1 MIADDISNAIDVPD
15 LKNLEVFDH
24 EEEVLA
30 DETPAIGGDDFMHT
44 DDFKRKFV
52 NFVMIDTLLA
62 MRWLDKKWHAVVE
75 KKLTELEGETYGEIF
90 VHGGNDFSWEEAFD
104 RSERMQQVTKV
115 VFLLNI
121 TKVGIYACYRAPI
134 LVVDIPEGI
143 TNIGANS
150 FNHCDSLK
158 HVKFPKS
165 LISIGIRSFTS
176 CYSLEEVDLFHTK
189 VQELGVNAF
198 GNCTSL
204 REMKVPD
211 SLQKFSGGDF
221 HNCSKLVP
229 PDINISDS
237 KAVVTYLRAQ
247 PFNPNE
253 QSTVGAV
260 TKDIDTKLDAQSV
273 REQEGVDIHQAETA
287 DGWSALNED
296 EDADEEKVRAMRQK
310 VAQLAK
316 EAKKKEEEDAKRREP
331 PTIIQQNQH
340 QRQQQEEEEKMQ
352 DLGDVELGEDNKL
365 RLNIWDYG
373 GQRIFQSFQH
383 LLVVRR
389 AVYLVAF
396 DMQAFLDNPAK
407 SYSFLDF
414 WLHTIFIHA
423 KASNP
428 SKNFKDKG
436 APIFLVGTRG
446 DQVKK
451 PQKRAK
457 ISEILKSRYA
467 DLLEDQLVTN
477 TEGDLFFF
485 PVDNTSSEEEELK
498 RFNDLR
504 SLTEQSI
511 VTDKLPPLLADGE
524 PIPYVNDPVP
534 IPWLN
539 FIDELRKIS
548 SERKDKDGNIDDEYE
563 PQPYLR
569 TGLVPSTSADLD
581 SDESAAE
588 TAMQIVQRCKVF
600 EGIASEEEKKVRL
613 EIVLKDL
620 HELGLLIFFNSNES
634 LKSYV
639 ILQPQW
645 LMDQICFIIRDFRRH
660 RLRRDERIQKS
671 SIDEWKNL
679 TRYGIASRNV
689 IKKLWVGSSPSQV
702 DFLRLLMVKLGL
714 LVELNEDRKNWKSA
728 AAGKRYLAPNIIT
741 TEDDD
746 DDVLEIESSSN
757 DGDESIFEI
766 TSSLNSKE
774 YMPNGF
780 LERMIAWL
788 TPYSVDYSNALPSI
802 YIDVPEESEV
812 GRLGKLVIIVCS
824 IQPISSG
831 SPLDWKK
838 HANHVFEIAR
848 DINDEF
854 FASKLVIAS
863 TKSGRFESRG
873 RNRGASTFAPRDSVL
888 HTADVEEDE
897 AIDSSTALFKFFVE
911 KCMLTEE
918 KASEVAKNLQEEE
931 VEAVQDLIDLLS
943 DDGEFKDILKEAGCK
958 RVHIVK
964 IRNGATLLSQD
975 LEIARKNKEEAEPI
989 VLVVTGG
996 ADLCTSEETR
1006 RIEKAF
1012 ASDKQNRKALLLEE
1026 NHVEAMAASLSANR
1040 SIKFAHFAMHGIAQ
1054 NGQQTL
1060 AMQTSKEISEMRTP
1074 EQLGNILKACGG
1086 DISAIVLNV
1095 CQGAS
1100 SARFFI
1106 IGCDYL
1112 IGWSTDVA
1120 DAAAVLFAD
1129 QFYKNVR
1136 DGDDVELAF
1145 FHAVTNLRDI
1155 HDWQTDLDP
1164 SSTEDKQK
1172 LTERRRQKRISTLKA
1187 SGVPKIFKR
1196 QGGEGIEEITE
1207 PTKKTKSE
1215 VQQKRRST
1223 FGYGAK
1229 LDQLLKGK
1237 DQLLKGQEKI
1247 VDAIEDSMSKV
1258 LKSVFEC
1265 SEFDVPTTF
1274 VILPYEINKVSDGG
1288 TASTTSAL
1296 NAVDSNLEKAGSW
1309 ITKLTSVINVV
1320 DNNVAKVRSSAAT
1333 KVQEIV
1339 ASEKAKQFVP
1349 LMSVG
1354 LKTLCVANKA
1364 TGLARCFG
1372 LPAPKVMSKE
1382 MQGLAENFVTSINE
1396 KSSVAGFDVLQ
1407 SAIDSDYSES
1417 LESES
1422 DGANKKQLRGAK
1434 LREFKEFLKEKDQ
1447 GNKFGGLQRVP
1458 RDDGGIVWT
1467 LPKEGKVGVEG
1478 VDEDLDDLKVRSLKV
1493 QLNAQN
1499 IKGERAAKQRRES
1512 QVDAEG
1518 QIKEMYQMK

>member
-1 MIADDISNAIDVPD
+1 MISDDISNAIDVPD

-75 KKLTELEGETYGEIF
+75 KKLTELEVPSDID
-90 VHGGNDFSWEEAFD
+90 VND
-104 RSERMQQVTKV
+104 
-115 VFLLNI
+115 
-121 TKVGIYACYRAPI
+121 
-134 LVVDIPEGI
+134 
-143 TNIGANS
+143 AN
-150 FNHCDSLK
+150 
-158 HVKFPKS
+158 
-165 LISIGIRSFTS
+165 
-176 CYSLEEVDLFHTK
+176 
-189 VQELGVNAF
+189 
-198 GNCTSL
+198 
-204 REMKVPD
+204 
-211 SLQKFSGGDF
+211 
-221 HNCSKLVP
+221 
-229 PDINISDS
+229 
-237 KAVVTYLRAQ
+237 AVVTHLRSVQSASPTSSAPPTLDASTVEKHQ
-247 PFNPNE
+247 REALALGELLGEPFNPNE

-451 PQKRAK
+451 PQKRAN
-457 ISEILKSRYA
+457 ISELLKSRYA

-539 FIDELRKIS
+539 FID
-548 SERKDKDGNIDDEYE
+548 
-563 PQPYLR
+563 
-569 TGLVPSTSADLD
+569 
-581 SDESAAE
+581 
-588 TAMQIVQRCKVF
+588 
-600 EGIASEEEKKVRL
+600 EEKKVRL

-728 AAGKRYLAPNIIT
+728 AAGKRYLAPKIIT

-812 GRLGKLVIIVCS
+812 GRLGKLVIVLRVQDGNDFATVRLSLSLGSKIVCS

-958 RVHIVK
+958 RVHIVE

-1006 RIEKAF
+1006 RIEKVF

-1333 KVQEIV
+1333 KVQEMFEDLKSDKLYLYLVDEVSGEPVVGPGYPIEISV
-1339 ASEKAKQFVP
+1339 ASKKAKQFVP

-1493 QLNAQN
+1493 QVRTEEEVVFEGVVTVEEEEVYEGDDVDKL
-1499 IKGERAAKQRRES
+1499 KDSVKKLRAALEDERSVLNNERES
-1512 QVDAEG
+1512 VERVRLMLNG
-1518 QIKEMYQMK
+1518 RQIKEMYQMK